1 MKSKMK
7 KAAWVLPLFLE
18 GSGGHRTMFQNIQ
31 VLSDNGYINDVYVEN
46 KGQVAN
52 DTELKKIVEK
62 YFGHYD
68 CNLFLGFEKIAGD
81 YDVIF
86 ATAWFT
92 AKVVRDIPGYAKKIY
107 FIQDFEALFNPM
119 GDGYLMALNSYC
131 YGLHPISIGHWLAHK
146 METEFATPAQCF
158 DFCADK
164 KIYRPLNIERENAIC
179 FVYQPDKPRRCNII
193 GIEALGIVKYLRPHV
208 KIYLF
213 GSKEKGNVW
222 FEHENLG
229 IISLEKCNE
238 LYNRCSVGLCISSSN
253 PSRIPFEMMAAGLP
267 VVELHMENNLFDMP
281 DSVVLLAHHTP
292 ESIAEAIVQ
301 LIDNREQ
308 RAQMSDAGIKYMQDK
323 DLDMGYQQFLDAVN
337 KIVANEA
344 IQMHDFKLMYKKPA
358 VMADVIMNQITDRSE
373 IISVIGSREYKFVQ
387 RLKKIRFLDNNKLLH
402 KLYNFYRNRKR

>member
-1 MKSKMK
+1 MK
-7 KAAWVLPLFLE
+7 KAAWFLPLFLE

-31 VLSDNGYINDVYVEN
+31 VLADNGYTNDVYVEN

-52 DTELKKIVEK
+52 DGELEKLVQK
-62 YFGHYD
+62 YFGKYD
-68 CNLFLGFEKIAGD
+68 CNLFLGFERIQED

-92 AKVVRDIPGYAKKIY
+92 AKVVRDIPGNAKKIY

-131 YGLHPISIGHWLAHK
+131 YGLQPISIGHWLAHK

-164 KIYRPLNIERENAIC
+164 RIYKQLNIERENSIC
-179 FVYQPDKPRRCNII
+179 FVYQPDKPRRCNVI
-193 GIEALGIVKYLRPHV
+193 GIEALGIVKYLRPDV
-208 KIYLF
+208 KIYLY

-238 LYNRCSVGLCISSSN
+238 LYNKCSVGLCISSSN

-267 VVELHMENNLFDMP
+267 VVELHMENNLYDMP
-281 DSVVLLAHHTP
+281 DSVVLLAHYTP
-292 ESIAEAIVQ
+292 ESIAEAIIK
-301 LIDNREQ
+301 LLDDKDR
-308 RAQMSDAGIKYMQDK
+308 RDKMSVAGIEYMQDK
-323 DLDMGYQQFLDAVN
+323 DLDKGYKQFLDAVN
-337 KIVANEA
+337 RIVDDEQ
-344 IQMHDFKLMYKKPA
+344 IHMHDFEIKYNKPPL
-358 VMADVIMNQITDRSE
+358 MADVIMNQISNKDE
-373 IISVIGSREYKFVQ
+373 IVSATESTQYKFVQ
-387 RLKKIRFLDNNKLLH
+387 KIKKIRFLDNSKLVH
-402 KLYNFYRNRKR
+402 KIYDYLRNHL